1 MRSAWESDWPRPEL
15 AAMEDETTHTANR
28 PPPLTPE
35 KFLPDN
41 TDKINEVDG
50 WGTLY
55 FINMMKTVV
64 LDATIMKLHIKER
77 YVCDVNH
84 TSQRQ
89 DARLFPLDE
98 DYLQN
103 NFYSVIKT
111 LFQPFNACWSFITY
125 VVRIQE
131 SELQDAAVWTRIQ
144 KKDFGSYPAC
154 TWSWWWRMGMI

>member
-1 MRSAWESDWPRPEL
+1 
-15 AAMEDETTHTANR
+15 MEDETTHTANR

-111 LFQPFNACWSFITY
+111 LFQPFNAC
-125 VVRIQE
+125 
-131 SELQDAAVWTRIQ
+131 
-144 KKDFGSYPAC
+144 
-154 TWSWWWRMGMI
+154 